1 MYDFIAYR
9 IPNENPVKKVGKFKA
24 FKKSDK
30 GFVISNFDH
39 SKIYTFE
46 SNVLPFEQEFKS
58 HFSSEEPHCISKEA
72 YLKSGD
78 ELIDLL
84 KSNELKKVVLSR
96 IKKTTFD
103 SKLLI
108 ELFDKLCASYPKA
121 FIHLVSS
128 PLFGTWIGAT
138 PETLIRSSGSFGFS
152 MALAGT
158 KDKSTGKPWKKKEY
172 DEQQLVSDFILETLQ
187 IGGQKE
193 IEKQGPYETDA
204 GNLNHLCTDFSFLL
218 GDHDPIDI
226 AKRLHPTPAVAGL
239 PQKQSIELITNME
252 EIKGGYSRDLY
263 SGYIGLIEE
272 SKTQLYVNLRCA
284 QFFEK
289 YAYLYVGGGY
299 TKDSV
304 SESEWNETERKSE
317 TLLKIFE
324 ML

>member
-9 IPNENPVKKVGKFKA
+9 IPNQNPVKKVGKFKT
-24 FKKSDK
+24 FKDSDK
-30 GFVISNFDH
+30 GFVISSFDQ
-39 SKIYTFE
+39 SKTYTFE
-46 SNVLPFEQEFKS
+46 SNELSFEQKFIP
-58 HFSSEEPHCISKEA
+58 HFLSNEPHCISKET
-72 YLKSGD
+72 YLNFG
-78 ELIDLL
+78 
-84 KSNELKKVVLSR
+84 NELLELLNTNHVHKVVLSR
-96 IKKTTFD
+96 IKKTNFND
-103 SKLLI
+103 KRII
-108 ELFDKLCASYPKA
+108 ELFEKLCDSYPKA
-121 FIHLVSS
+121 FVYLVSS
-128 PLFGTWIGAT
+128 PSLGTWIGAT
-138 PETLIRSSGSFGFS
+138 PETLMSSDGIHGFS

-158 KDKSTGKPWKKKEY
+158 KDKTAKQPWKEKEY
-172 DEQQLVSDFILETLQ
+172 NEQQWVSDFILETLQ
-187 IGGQKE
+187 LGGQKE
-193 IEKQGPYETDA
+193 IKQKGPYETDA

-239 PQKQSIELITNME
+239 PQKQSIEFITNIE
-252 EIKGGYSRDLY
+252 KIKGGYSRDLY